1 MRVFVTSDSA
11 AGTGVGEASGSI
23 CEKMEKEFKPKTF
36 GPGLSEV
43 VIVLMCRDPEY
54 GFKQRVR
61 HSRAE
66 RILYLD
72 VMLDWDEMLRAGPKR
87 RMAGTRDAF
96 ALRSAVLDAMKR
108 TVREVFARRRVSD
121 FDVPGFLGEFDAVC
135 DRLGNRPQGPSF
147 PVKLRKA

>member
-11 AGTGVGEASGSI
+11 GGTGVGEACDSI
-23 CEKMEKEFKPKTF
+23 SEQIAVEFKAKTF

-43 VIVLMCRDPEY
+43 AIVLMCRDPGY

-61 HSRAE
+61 HAKAE

-72 VMLDWDEMLRAGPKR
+72 VMLDWDEMLRAGPR
-87 RMAGTRDAF
+87 RRVAGTRDAF
-96 ALRSAVLDAMKR
+96 ALRLAVLGAMKR
-108 TVREVFARRRVSD
+108 TVREVFGRRKIPD

-135 DRLGNRPQGPSF
+135 DRLGKKPQRPSF
-147 PVKLRKA
+147 PGNLRKP